1 MSRPALLHNMSAPPR
16 TVIRHKAA
24 GPTGRALLFRLPPE
38 ISNTG
43 PAGLLALFIGGNW
56 TSDDAAA
63 VAELRRRVNECAAR
77 SPLPS
82 AALVADGTDAAEPVD
97 DLLTICTVLAKSSD
111 RVYLRDKEP
120 NLERIEPGRRVVL
133 RLPGAPEGESR

>member
-24 GPTGRALLFRLPPE
+24 APAGRTLLFRLPPE

-43 PAGLLALFIGGNW
+43 PEELLAQLIGGSR
-56 TSDDAAA
+56 TGGDAAA

-77 SPLPS
+77 SALPS
-82 AALVADGTDAAEPVD
+82 AALVTDAVGAAEPVD
-97 DLLTICTVLAKSSD
+97 DLLAIYTVLAKSSD

-133 RLPGAPEGESR
+133 RLPGALEGKSR